1 MKKLALDHLKLY
13 IWFHARYKMIRS
25 LLYVM
30 AVITIAIPVSMVLID
45 EGVTFSPLVGNII
58 INVSGGCFILGKLI
72 TLYDKWY
79 EEQPVSFH
87 VAFILGTLFAMLQRG

>member
-1 MKKLALDHLKLY
+1 MKKLTLDRLKLY
-13 IWFHARYKMIRS
+13 IWFHAQYKKVRS

-30 AVITIAIPVSMVLID
+30 AVITIAIPVFMILID
-45 EGVTFSPLVGNII
+45 EGVTFSPLMGNII
-58 INVSGGCFILGKLI
+58 INVSSGCFILGKLI

-87 VAFILGTLFAMLQRG
+87 VAFILGTLLVVLKRG